1 LIWKEVKI
9 IPFRKLNRQ
18 DYTIP
23 DAYRPISLL
32 STLGKA
38 LEAVIATRLAFYVEE
53 HDLLP
58 TTHFGARRRRNAE
71 HALMTLVE
79 RIHYAWRKQRVVS
92 LLSFDVKGAYN
103 GVVPEVLLRRLR
115 KHGIPEELIQWIG
128 DFCRDRTATI
138 VVNGYTTIPTKLP
151 DVGLPQGSPLSPI
164 LYILYNADLVDKK
177 IDYRGGAIAFVD
189 DYSAWVTGPDVE
201 TNTAVIQ
208 AQLIPRAEEWAKES
222 GATFQAEKTSFIH
235 FTRSAVKSKQTTV
248 RVGMETITSSNSI
261 KLLGVVLDAKLLF
274 HEHVAKVAQRG
285 HRAALA
291 LRRLRDMRPM
301 TARQIFE
308 ATVTPM
314 VDYASNVWA
323 TNLSAKDMR
332 LLSQS

>member
-1 LIWKEVKI
+1 
-9 IPFRKLNRQ
+9 
-18 DYTIP
+18 
-23 DAYRPISLL
+23 
-32 STLGKA
+32 
-38 LEAVIATRLAFYVEE
+38 
-53 HDLLP
+53 
-58 TTHFGARRRRNAE
+58 
-71 HALMTLVE
+71 M
-79 RIHYAWRKQRVVS
+79 
-92 LLSFDVKGAYN
+92 
-103 GVVPEVLLRRLR
+103 
-115 KHGIPEELIQWIG
+115 
-128 DFCRDRTATI
+128 
-138 VVNGYTTIPTKLP
+138 VNGYTTIPTKLP

-189 DYSAWVTGPDVE
+189 DYSAWVTGSDVE

-323 TNLSAKDMR
+323 TNLSAKDIR
-332 LLSQS
+332 LLSQSQRVGAQAIIKAFSTTALKTAELEASVATLRARLAAKRQRFWINSHTLDRKHPFWDSKQLIRRVSRTFSPLWRIANEAKIVDISNLETIRPFCKPPWRGGA